1 MEVENVAGSP
11 ILNSRSYGIIFN
23 MQISISLLAEKIIVM
38 IKSVLIWIFTL
49 LFTIGIAIYQRT
61 TGPTY
66 PVDGTVTL
74 ADKEVEYELLR
85 SHGGKTDAPIRIG
98 IPDKDIQGKVTYKR
112 FNTDDKRTALEMKR
126 SDGEL
131 YATLPHQPPAGKLV
145 YDVYLTYQDKEVKL
159 TDESVVIRFKGAVPD
174 YILIPHIIFMFTAML
189 FSTRAGI
196 EAILRRKRV
205 LAYTIVTLITLFF
218 GGLILG
224 PIVQKY
230 AFGDFWTGWPFGQ
243 DLTDNKTLVSFL
255 FWLVAFFK
263 VRKNKNHRT
272 WVIIASIVLLAI
284 YLIPHSM
291 FGSELNYESG
301 QVETGK

>member
-1 MEVENVAGSP
+1 VGFYQYADF
-11 ILNSRSYGIIFN
+11 YIFAASK
-23 MQISISLLAEKIIVM
+23 IRLLM
-38 IKSVLIWIFTL
+38 IKSILIWIFTL

-66 PVDGTVTL
+66 PISGSITL
-74 ADKEVEYELLR
+74 AGEEIDYELLR
-85 SHGGKTDAPIRIG
+85 SHGGKTGAPVRID
-98 IPDKDIQGKVTYKR
+98 IPDKDIQGKVTFKR
-112 FNTDDKRTALEMKR
+112 FNTDDDRTSVEMKR
-126 SDGEL
+126 TDGRL
-131 YATLPHQPPAGKLV
+131 YATLPNQPPAGKLI
-145 YDVYLTYQDKEVKL
+145 YDVYLTYQEQEIKL
-159 TDESVVIRFKGAVPD
+159 TGESIVIRFKGAVPD
-174 YILIPHIIFMFTAML
+174 YILVPHIIFMFIAML

-205 LAYTIVTLITLFF
+205 LAYATVTVITLFL
-218 GGLILG
+218 GGLVLG

-243 DLTDNKTLVSFL
+243 DLTDNKTLVAFL

-263 VRKNKNHRT
+263 VRKNKNHKT
-272 WVIIASIVLLAI
+272 WVITAAIMLLAV